1 MIVVDIEQLIVDMV
15 LVLIFIV
22 VSMLVVCVEV
32 LIVDVVVVL
41 VIVVV
46 SVCDITL
53 RF

>member
-15 LVLIFIV
+15 VVLIFVV